1 MTTMNA
7 ALLKALVAFV
17 SALLAYSVA
26 GFVKR
31 GTAPMLL
38 QLLGA
43 VCLLVVML
51 THPAEALRS

>member
-1 MTTMNA
+1 MNA